1 MTCLFIHSY
10 ETEDRMEK
18 KKKNHKNLVLELAH
32 NPIQAHLRLNPVNCA
47 CCTPGC
53 MLSPFSHVRLFVTLW
68 TVEPTR
74 LLCPWDSPGKETR
87 VGCHALLQ
95 GIFLTQG
102 LNLHLLHQQAVSLP
116 LSHLV
121 SPNYAVGNLKR
132 NKTHVR

>member
-1 MTCLFIHSY
+1 MRQRI
-10 ETEDRMEK
+10 EWK

-47 CCTPGC
+47 CCTPEC

-95 GIFLTQG
+95 GVFLTQG
-102 LNLHLLHQQAVSLP
+102 SNLHKEPDGLQSIMSQSQTRLSTQQVS
-116 LSHLV
+116 
-121 SPNYAVGNLKR
+121 
-132 NKTHVR
+132 